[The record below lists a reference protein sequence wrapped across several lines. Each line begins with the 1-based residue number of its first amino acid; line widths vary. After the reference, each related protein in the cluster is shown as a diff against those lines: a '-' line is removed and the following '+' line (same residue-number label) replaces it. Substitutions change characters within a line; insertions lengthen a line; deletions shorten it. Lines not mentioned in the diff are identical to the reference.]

1 MSFKDEMAAT
11 PLSRHQ
17 IGTIILCISLVVIEG
32 YDIAVMSFSVP
43 FIEQEGTS
51 TEVLG
56 FVLAAALLGMFIG
69 STFVAPIADRF
80 GRRIVAIAGLTT
92 TTVGMLCTM
101 LSTDIPQLF
110 MTRVVTGIGAG
121 MTLASVGVLIAEA
134 TNKRWYSITMSAF
147 GAGVGIGAALG
158 GLIIAPFMI
167 PFGWRFAFGVGAALG
182 AVTILLAV
190 VRLPESL
197 DYLGQGKRA
206 DSLSRINVIL
216 RRMRRAELTELPVS
230 EQDRTEQRGALT
242 TIFGKNM
249 IARTGLLLVGYF
261 SFVLALYFFANWAPQ
276 IVVTITGDLGLAAP
290 TASVLNIGGVVGAL
304 LFGLIAMRI
313 EPRALT
319 AILLGAA
326 ATTLLLFG
334 FAAPTIGSPA
344 VLLLVVLVGLTLN
357 LNVAGFYTVI
367 PPLYPTYARATG
379 FGIITG
385 IGRLGGVLAP
395 ILGGILLGSGIPLAV
410 VLTVPAVAV
419 AISALCL
426 VALRIVV
433 RKDKE
438 EPVTE
443 AAVLA

>member
-1 MSFKDEMAAT
+1 
-11 PLSRHQ
+11 
-17 IGTIILCISLVVIEG
+17 
-32 YDIAVMSFSVP
+32 
-43 FIEQEGTS
+43 
-51 TEVLG
+51 
-56 FVLAAALLGMFIG
+56 
-69 STFVAPIADRF
+69 
-80 GRRIVAIAGLTT
+80 
-92 TTVGMLCTM
+92 
-101 LSTDIPQLF
+101 
-110 MTRVVTGIGAG
+110 
-121 MTLASVGVLIAEA
+121 
-134 TNKRWYSITMSAF
+134 
-147 GAGVGIGAALG
+147 
-158 GLIIAPFMI
+158 
-167 PFGWRFAFGVGAALG
+167 
-182 AVTILLAV
+182 
-190 VRLPESL
+190 
-197 DYLGQGKRA
+197 
-206 DSLSRINVIL
+206 
-216 RRMRRAELTELPVS
+216 
-230 EQDRTEQRGALT
+230 
-242 TIFGKNM
+242 
-249 IARTGLLLVGYF
+249 
-261 SFVLALYFFANWAPQ
+261 
-276 IVVTITGDLGLAAP
+276 
-290 TASVLNIGGVVGAL
+290 
-304 LFGLIAMRI
+304 MRI